1 MSALLI
7 KKAKI
12 LGGRGIEEGSVAD
25 LLIDGEGYIA
35 DIGRGLEAPE
45 GVSIIDGEGSYVS
58 PGWIDLH
65 THVYYGGTDLSIQ
78 PSEVGPSTGVHV
90 LADAGSAGEANFIGF
105 RDYVIQRHDFPIVS
119 YLNVGSIGLVKTNHI
134 SELSGYK
141 SFDIDNILKR
151 VDDNREFIRGI
162 KVRASHVILRDWGI
176 TPVKVAKKVAQLAH
190 LPLVVHVGEVPPLLE
205 EILPV
210 LSEGDLVTHC
220 YHGKLG
226 GSIIVDSAVMD
237 CVKDAVERGVL
248 LDVGHGGASF
258 SFPVAKIA
266 LQEGLAPFSISTD
279 LHVFNVQG
287 PVWDLATTMSKMLAV
302 GLPLQD
308 VIEAVTT
315 KPAGFLGLE
324 QYGHIEIGSKANFT
338 LFHLLDKDLVA
349 HDSQGNQ
356 LRLERFIQ
364 PWLVVR
370 GTQTRKAASRN
381 PAIK

>member
-324 QYGHIEIGSKANFT
+324 QYGHIEIGSKANLT